1 MTRSA
6 RLLLLCG
13 LALAASACTTVP
25 PWERNVLA
33 QPDMAWNAD
42 GIEGEMRA
50 SVFFSKE
57 AALKGGSAGGGGCG
71 CN

>member
-1 MTRSA
+1 MVRSA
-6 RLLLLCG
+6 RLLLLCA

-33 QPDMAWNAD
+33 QPDMAWEAD
-42 GIEGEMRA
+42 GIEGELRA

-57 AALKGGSAGGGGCG
+57 AALQGGSAGGGGCG